1 MALFGKKEKKDN
13 PYLNAYNNKYSED
26 TPVDAEFVVESAE
39 PASATKVFGKS
50 KKTLLQEE
58 NDLLRAKVDELSSL
72 MTPELQEL
80 HKVKQETER
89 LHRLTLE
96 EQNKLSSLKQKNH
109 IYEQQLKTLQND
121 IIVAEESIE
130 LESFSIYKPRWE
142 FAKADDYKNKLRE
155 ITDSQKAMIKN
166 GTAAYGNM
174 GWTVNNSNAKGK
186 KLVRDMM
193 KLCLRSFNNECD
205 AAVSAVRFNNYDR
218 CENRIRKSADSVAKL
233 GSMMDVGISHAYIR
247 LKIKELQLALEYQ
260 IKKQEEKDR
269 LRELKAQE
277 REEARALKEMEAARK
292 IAEKEQTHYSNA
304 LSQIEAKL
312 ATAKDE
318 TEKSLLLEKKTEIES
333 HLIQIEENIRDLD
346 YRYSNRRAGYV
357 YIISNIGA
365 FGENIYKIGMTRRL
379 DPQERVD
386 ELGDASVPFRFDVHA
401 MIFSD
406 DAPALEAALHKEFE
420 NKKVNMINNRKEFF
434 NVTLD
439 EIKTVVHKNHDK
451 VVEFT
456 DIAPADQYRESLKMK
471 R

>member
-1 MALFGKKEKKDN
+1 MALFGKKQKKEN
-13 PYLNAYNNKYSED
+13 PYLNAYNNKYSEGA
-26 TPVDAEFVVESAE
+26 PVDAEFIVENAE

-58 NDLLRAKVDELSSL
+58 NDLLKAKVDELSSL
-72 MTPELQEL
+72 MTPELQDL
-80 HKVKQETER
+80 QRIKQETER
-89 LHRLTLE
+89 FHTLALE
-96 EQNKLSSLKQKNH
+96 EQNKLSSLK
-109 IYEQQLKTLQND
+109 EKTRIQEKRLESLQND

-142 FAKADDYKNKLRE
+142 FAKAEDYKNKLRQ

-174 GWTVNNSNAKGK
+174 SWTVNNSNAKGQ

-218 CENRIRKSADSVAKL
+218 CENRIYKSVDSVSKL
-233 GSMMDVGISHAYIR
+233 GAMMNVGISRTYIN

-277 REEARALKEMEAARK
+277 REEAKALKEMEAARK
-292 IAEKEQTHYSNA
+292 AAEKEQAHYSNA
-304 LSQIEAKL
+304 LSQIDTKL
-312 ATAKDE
+312 AIAKDE
-318 TEKSLLLEKKTEIES
+318 AEKSLLLEKRAEIES
-333 HLIQIEENIRDLD
+333 HLIKVAESIKDLD
-346 YRYSNRRAGYV
+346 YRYSNQRAGYV

-365 FGENIYKIGMTRRL
+365 FGENVYKIGMTRRL

-420 NKKVNMINNRKEFF
+420 NKKVNMVNNRKEFF